1 MTSNTDKPLRVDFG
15 FKRELAEK
23 VEGELASFCYQ
34 CGACVGDC
42 PACTYS
48 DGAFNPRE
56 IMLMVLYGLGDELM
70 KEDSVLWVCTN
81 CYSCHERCPQE
92 VKPVEVIISMK
103 NMLAERGL
111 APPAAGRVIKT
122 FLTSGR
128 TVPPSPAIDK
138 QRAKF
143 GLPPLPEVPMDEIS
157 KIIESDKE
165 GVE

>member
-1 MTSNTDKPLRVDFG
+1 
-15 FKRELAEK
+15 
-23 VEGELASFCYQ
+23 
-34 CGACVGDC
+34 
-42 PACTYS
+42 
-48 DGAFNPRE
+48 
-56 IMLMVLYGLGDELM
+56 
-70 KEDSVLWVCTN
+70 
-81 CYSCHERCPQE
+81 
-92 VKPVEVIISMK
+92 MK